1 LSAAGA
7 AAASW
12 TCCRCEVTSSFAA
25 TADAPPIPEGWAAL
39 GDEWICLG
47 CRRIEAADNAKPGDA
62 SGRTAR
68 RRRALA
74 EFELRR
80 DPEAANHV
88 IAKRVNCPTHFI
100 APIRDD
106 LIDAGEIASA

>member
-1 LSAAGA
+1 V
-7 AAASW
+7 SW
-12 TCCRCEVTSSFAA
+12 TCNRCEVTSSFAA
-25 TADAPPIPEGWAAL
+25 AQAPDCPEGWAAL

-47 CRRIEAADNAKPGDA
+47 CRRTEVAEAAQPGEA
-62 SGRTAR
+62 SSRTKR
-68 RRRALA
+68 RREALA

-80 DPEAANHV
+80 DPTAANHT

-106 LIDAGEIASA
+106 LIASGEIAAETVAE